1 MLNLFF
7 IDSIPDTSNFIIE
20 GDEAHHA
27 INVLR
32 IKTGEEILI
41 SDGVGN
47 WVRASVESIAKK
59 KFEAK
64 ILERG
69 KEIARKPKLTIL
81 QALPKSDRTKEAIE
95 LLVQAGV
102 DEIIP
107 WSAERSIAKAK
118 SDTSDK
124 WQVGA
129 IAAAKQAR
137 RFHIP
142 NLAPV
147 SDLASFLSSRVGN
160 FALLVLHESATTK
173 LSAVVSSKMNE
184 LDEIIIVI
192 GPEGGIC
199 GSELALFEEGGGLVV
214 KMGEPV
220 FRSAHAGA
228 AALSAISALLGR
240 W

>member
-1 MLNLFF
+1 MLTLFF
-7 IDSIPDTSNFIIE
+7 IDVIPNTNSLLIE

-32 IKTGEEILI
+32 IKSGEEILI
-41 SDGVGN
+41 SDGTGN
-47 WVRASVESIAKK
+47 WVRAAVGTIAKK
-59 KFEAK
+59 NFSAE
-64 ILERG
+64 IIERG
-69 KEIARKPKLTIL
+69 QQVAIKPKLTVL

-107 WSAERSIAKAK
+107 WAAERSIAKAK

-137 RFHIP
+137 RFIIP
-142 NLAPV
+142 KV
-147 SDLASFLSSRVGN
+147 SPTIGLSDFLSSRVN
-160 FALLVLHESATTK
+160 NAALLVFHESATSK
-173 LSAVVSSKMNE
+173 LSSIVSSKMNE
-184 LDEIIIVI
+184 LSEIIIVI
-192 GPEGGIC
+192 GPEGGISN
-199 GSELALFEEGGGLVV
+199 SELSLFEKGGGVV
-214 KMGEPV
+214 VQMGEPV